1 MKLLDKKDFLKS
13 LNESAENQDDATAGA
28 PGEGEE
34 KEVVEIFTLKV
45 VGSETGIENL
55 RALVEYI
62 KENGNT
68 GHSFTITVDPDDAEL
83 KKDFGWDGDGADSIE
98 SVDVEII
105 TDEIED
111 EDGEEEGEEED
122 EDGEEDENVNESVEK
137 EQAKAIKLVFNA
149 VKAKLES
156 GAEAE
161 KWLDKNSKK
170 IDLKTISSKEDA
182 ENAVAK
188 LIKKK

>member
-13 LNESAENQDDATAGA
+13 LNESVENQDGATAGA

-111 EDGEEEGEEED
+111 GEEEDGEEEAAGTEED
-122 EDGEEDENVNESVEK
+122 VNE
-137 EQAKAIKLVFNA
+137 AKKVVVISEMEPKDL
-149 VKAKLES
+149 VKA
-156 GAEAE
+156 
-161 KWLDKNSKK
+161 
-170 IDLKTISSKEDA
+170 
-182 ENAVAK
+182 
-188 LIKKK
+188 LIKKNARFKWLKSDLPAEPTLKELKDILNKYGYGKELEELAAKK